1 MGTPKLP
8 VVYDPRTGKI
18 FYDLPIGDISEITN
32 LGSSSSG
39 SAGLPGYI
47 EVTDDNRTFAISDQ
61 GKTIL
66 WSSSD
71 PQKKLL
77 LRTEAITGGAFS
89 PGAKTTIVQTGERQV
104 KVEAD
109 TGVTLVSDQG
119 WASYTDSYRSHGLYS
134 TMDLIYLGN
143 DKWMLAGEV
152 TEWNNPYWDITA
164 QTGAY
169 LFTGSTPGD
178 HGQGIAL
185 NNNPNPSLTVQR
197 GKEMIFKMNASGHP
211 LWIKETQGIGVPIV
225 QTNAAFVYNPGAAVG
240 TQHIRF
246 NRTGTFYYQCQ
257 YHNAM
262 HGTITVY

>member
-18 FYDLPIGDISEITN
+18 FYDLPIGNISEITN

-66 WSSSD
+66 WSSND
-71 PQKKLL
+71 HTKKLL
-77 LRTEAITGGAFS
+77 LQTETITGGAFS
-89 PGAKTTIVQTGERQV
+89 PGAKTTIVQTGVRQV
-104 KVEAD
+104 RVEAD
-109 TGVTLVSDQG
+109 TGVTLVSDKG
-119 WASYTDSYRSHGLYS
+119 WASYTDFYLSHGLHS
-134 TMDLIYLGN
+134 SMDLIYLGN

-152 TEWNNPYWDITA
+152 QKYANPYWDITA

-169 LFTGSTPGD
+169 LFTGTPADD
-178 HGQGIAL
+178 HGQGVGL
-185 NNNPNPSLTVQR
+185 SNDSNPSLTVQR
-197 GKEMIFKMNASGHP
+197 GKEMIFNMNASGHP
-211 LWIKETQGIGVPIV
+211 LVIKETQGTGLPTVDS
-225 QTNAAFVYNPGAAVG
+225 NAAEIYNPNVAVG

>member
-39 SAGLPGYI
+39 SAI
-47 EVTDDNRTFAISDQ
+47 EVTDDNRTFGIDDQ

-66 WSSSD
+66 WSAND
-71 PQKKLL
+71 QKNLL
-77 LRTEAITGGAFS
+77 LRTEANSGGAFTTGS
-89 PGAKTTIVQTGERQV
+89 KTTIVQTGERQV
-104 KVEAD
+104 KVKAD

-119 WASYTDSYRSHGLYS
+119 WASYTDSYRSHGLHS
-134 TMDLIYLGN
+134 SMDLIYLGN

-152 TEWNNPYWDITA
+152 TTNSNPMWDITA
-164 QTGAY
+164 VTGAY
-169 LFTGSTPGD
+169 VFTGSPASDLGD
-178 HGQGIAL
+178 IGLSNDQ
-185 NNNPNPSLTVQR
+185 NPSLTIKR

-211 LWIKETQGIGVPIV
+211 LWIKETQSTGIP
-225 QTNAAFVYNPGAAVG
+225 TPETHAAFVYNPGAAVG